1 MREKRP
7 VGFSTTSDD
16 EDLAGYETLVIQGSA
31 KVQSSID
38 LMGEHMKEMS
48 ANIGFLDGNP
58 GSLADSVV
66 GDTARK
72 MNRDSMKIVAGADD
86 FFRVAEA
93 ARTGR
98 VTVSEE
104 TVLSVA
110 TYCETLTGMVK
121 SCLRFESTV
130 RGRQEDGYFENSGT
144 YLLESMALVRS
155 RVFLAIEAVSR
166 MCGPVEDEQESD

>member
-1 MREKRP
+1 MHQKRP
-7 VGFSTTSDD
+7 VGFATTSDAD
-16 EDLAGYETLVIQGSA
+16 ELAGYETLIMQGSA

-38 LMGEHMKEMS
+38 MMGKHMKEMS
-48 ANIGFLDGNP
+48 TNIGFLDGKP
-58 GSLADSVV
+58 GSLVDSVV

-72 MNRDSMKIVAGADD
+72 MNRDSMKIVAGAND

-93 ARTGR
+93 ARTGGI
-98 VTVSEE
+98 TVSEE

-121 SCLRFESTV
+121 SCLQFESTV
-130 RGRQEDGYFENSGT
+130 RRRQEDGYFEKSGI

-155 RVFLAIEAVSR
+155 RVFFAIEAVGR
-166 MCGPVEDEQESD
+166 MCGPVEEEQASD

>member
-1 MREKRP
+1 MHAKRT
-7 VGFSTTSDD
+7 VGFSTTSDAD
-16 EDLAGYETLVIQGSA
+16 ELAGYETLIRQGSA

-38 LMGEHMKEMS
+38 IMSGHIKEMS
-48 ANIGFLDGNP
+48 TNIGFLDGNP
-58 GSLADSVV
+58 GSLVDSVL
-66 GDTARK
+66 GHTARK
-72 MNRDSMKIVAGADD
+72 MDRDSIEIVAGANN

-110 TYCETLTGMVK
+110 TYCETLTGMIK
-121 SCLRFESTV
+121 SCLKFESTV
-130 RGRQEDGYFENSGT
+130 RRRREDGYFEESGT
-144 YLLESMALVRS
+144 YLLESIALVRS

-166 MCGPVEDEQESD
+166 MCGPVEEDQASD